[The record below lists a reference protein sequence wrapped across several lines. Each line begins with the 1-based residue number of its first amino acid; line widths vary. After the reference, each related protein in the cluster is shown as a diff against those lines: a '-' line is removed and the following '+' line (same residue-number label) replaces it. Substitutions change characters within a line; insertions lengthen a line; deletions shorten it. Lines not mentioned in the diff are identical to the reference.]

1 MTGLLITW
9 RGTVLPE
16 WVDYNGHLRDACYL
30 LLFSYATDGL
40 MDQIGLDEAG
50 RKATGHS
57 IFTVEAHINYVQE
70 VKVGVAV
77 EVRTQMLG
85 HDGKRLQVYHSL
97 HRANSQPLLAGN
109 EQMLLNVDMNGPFS
123 TPFAPA
129 VHEKLGAL
137 MAQHQSLPKP
147 EYAGRSIALP
157 AQRAG

>member
-1 MTGLLITW
+1 MTGLLVTW
-9 RGTVLPE
+9 RGTVSPE
-16 WVDYNGHLRDACYL
+16 WVDYNGHLRDAYYL

-97 HRANSQPLLAGN
+97 HPANSQPLLAGN

-129 VHEKLGAL
+129 VHEKLEAL

>member
-1 MTGLLITW
+1 MTGLLVTW
-9 RGTVLPE
+9 RGTVSPE
-16 WVDYNGHLRDACYL
+16 WVDYNGHLRDAYYL

-97 HRANSQPLLAGN
+97 HRANSQPLLAAN

-129 VHEKLGAL
+129 VHEKLEAL